1 MKPIPGG
8 HVKRE
13 MLLHCFTLLLCACSA
28 AAAAAA
34 PATRPADIDAK
45 AAATLQAWKPK
56 LDAAGY
62 RYLVAPPF
70 VIAGD
75 GGLLK
80 LQIYRDQTILAAA
93 RALKH
98 MYFDRDPQE
107 PILILLL
114 ESEGPYKRVSS
125 DWLNET
131 SPPHFG
137 YFQPARRVMV
147 MNVGTGTGTLVHELT
162 HALIVPDF
170 PNVPSWFNEG
180 LASLYEQCTFVSN
193 DEMRGLENWRL
204 PALQSAIRAG
214 KLRPL
219 AQLVA
224 DRDFYDPAKSG
235 LNYAQA
241 RYLMM
246 YLQEK
251 GLLRAFY
258 RRFRDHAADDPT
270 GLNAL
275 RQTIAPLKLEA
286 FETEWRAWVLKLRF
300 GAP

>member
-1 MKPIPGG
+1 
-8 HVKRE
+8 
-13 MLLHCFTLLLCACSA
+13 MLLRCVAVLLSVWSV
-28 AAAAAA
+28 AAA
-34 PATRPADIDAK
+34 PATRPGAIEAK
-45 AAATLQAWKPK
+45 SAQMLSTWKPR
-56 LDAAGY
+56 LDAAGLK
-62 RYLVAPPF
+62 YLVAPPF

-75 GGLLK
+75 GGLPRL
-80 LQIYRDQTILAAA
+80 LAYRDQTILAAA

-114 ESEGPYKRVSS
+114 ETDAPYKKVSA
-125 DWLNET
+125 DWMSEPN
-131 SPPHFG
+131 PPHFG
-137 YFQPARRVMV
+137 YFQPGRRVMV
-147 MNVGTGTGTLVHELT
+147 MNVGTGTGTLVHELA
-162 HALIVPDF
+162 HALVAPDF
-170 PNVPSWFNEG
+170 PTVPAWFNEG
-180 LASLYEQCTFVSN
+180 LASLYEQSAFVSD

-224 DRDFYDPAKSG
+224 DPDFYDPANSG

-251 GLLRAFY
+251 GQLRAFY
-258 RRFRDHAADDPT
+258 RRARDHAADDPT
-270 GLNAL
+270 GIASL
-275 RQTIAPLKLEA
+275 RAVVAPSSLDD
-286 FETEWRAWVLKLRF
+286 FEKQWRSWVLTLRF
-300 GAP
+300 P